1 MNTYLLL
8 SVLSVFCLCCSS
20 KCPKIIKKHKELLS
34 GLILGLVLCSFFGVN
49 LNSVEGFEVE
59 TLFGCLRS
67 DIIVPS
73 GITKGDYCLCVQDA
87 TLPGCN
93 PPTAPPTTTPTT
105 TPTTP
110 PTTPPTSNPFGDFTL
125 TGSTNYTVPD
135 G

>member
-49 LNSVEGFEVE
+49 LNNVEGFDIDELGV
-59 TLFGCLRS
+59 CLSS
-67 DIIVPS
+67 DIIIPS

-87 TLPGCN
+87 TLPGCQN
-93 PPTAPPTTTPTT
+93 VTPPPTTTPTT
-105 TPTTP
+105 T
-110 PTTPPTSNPFGDFTL
+110 PTSNPFGDFTL
-125 TGSTNYTVPD
+125 TGSTNYTVPA

>member
-49 LNSVEGFEVE
+49 LNNVEGFDIDELGV
-59 TLFGCLRS
+59 CLSS
-67 DIIVPS
+67 DIIIPS
-73 GITKGDYCLCVQDA
+73 GITKGDYCLCAQDA

-93 PPTAPPTTTPTT
+93 PPTATPTTTPTT
-105 TPTTP
+105 TPTPTT
-110 PTTPPTSNPFGDFTL
+110 TTPPTSNPFGDFTL
-125 TGSTNYTVPD
+125 TGSTNYTVPA

>member
-49 LNSVEGFEVE
+49 LNNVEGFDIDELGV
-59 TLFGCLRS
+59 CLSS
-67 DIIVPS
+67 DIIIPS
-73 GITKGDYCLCVQDA
+73 GITKGDYCLCAQDA

-93 PPTAPPTTTPTT
+93 
-105 TPTTP
+105 
-110 PTTPPTSNPFGDFTL
+110 PPTSNPFGDFTL

>member
-49 LNSVEGFEVE
+49 LNSVEGFD
-59 TLFGCLRS
+59 TLVLYDCLAS

-105 TPTTP
+105 P
-110 PTTPPTSNPFGDFTL
+110 PTINPFGDITL
-125 TGSTNYTVPD
+125 TGSTNYTVPA

>member
-49 LNSVEGFEVE
+49 LNSVEGFEVDA
-59 TLFGCLRS
+59 LFNCLGS

-73 GITKGDYCLCVQDA
+73 GITKGDYCLCAQDA

-93 PPTAPPTTTPTT
+93 PPTTTTTSTT

-110 PTTPPTSNPFGDFTL
+110 PTTPPTINPFGDITL
-125 TGSTNYTVPD
+125 TGSTNYTVPA

>member
-8 SVLSVFCLCCSS
+8 SVLLVFCLCCSS
-20 KCPKIIKKHKELLS
+20 KCPKVIKKHKELIS
-34 GLILGLVLCSFFGVN
+34 GIIVGLVLCSFFGVN

-93 PPTAPPTTTPTT
+93 PPTATPTT

-110 PTTPPTSNPFGDFTL
+110 PTTPPTINPFGDITL